1 MSHRL
6 PVDSPGWSWPQR
18 KAALLMY
25 PSYMVAIAGRV
36 AMDAALPAML
46 LDQHLLCGPADTARL
61 LSTGVMFYSLGK
73 VVGGGVIDRV
83 GGALTFTVTMVTAG
97 IMQGLCSVSGSVS
110 HMSLLWGIWRLAAAG
125 FWPAMNKVV
134 ASWWDEDS
142 FGQAWSILST
152 SSKVGAISGGVMAAS
167 ILRVASWRVLLRVAS
182 ALLAASG
189 GMMMLFLRDGPGTGG
204 DDTKRATPRSADGF
218 VLPMPPVGEPSA
230 LAPGSKAV
238 AAGRAELS
246 YPGVPTPRNAVAAVS
261 VCLCLLLLS
270 PYSHYVKR
278 RRRHLCIWPLTY
290 GHSIKRVIR
299 RRRYC
304 CVY

>member
-1 MSHRL
+1 
-6 PVDSPGWSWPQR
+6 
-18 KAALLMY
+18 MY

-46 LDQHLLCGPADTARL
+46 LDQHLLCSPADTARL

-246 YPGVPTPRNAVAAVS
+246 YPGVPTPRNQPLSVS
-261 VCLCLLLLS
+261 ACVCLCLFVCVS
-270 PYSHYVKR
+270 CCSH
-278 RRRHLCIWPLTY
+278 LT
-290 GHSIKRVIR
+290 VIM
-299 RRRYC
+299 
-304 CVY
+304 